1 MHEYVIRLLYWKKI
15 IHFVSERRRRNH
27 IPSFQQR
34 LVSNPLGLISLPIAV
49 LSSARWYN
57 TQSTSCLW
65 SWEAATE
72 KEKHAE
78 GHAYVVCFKCMCP
91 GARHCPST
99 KKKRFWSD
107 AMKLSQRKLQTYRRR
122 YVVASSLP
130 SWPHG
135 EPFPEQHLMMVL
147 INAVY
152 GTAWCR
158 NPIEADILH

>member
-1 MHEYVIRLLYWKKI
+1 MYEYVIRLLYWKKI

-78 GHAYVVCFKCMCP
+78 GHAYVVCFTCMCP

-99 KKKRFWSD
+99 KKKKILVRCHEAVTTKASNVSPKVCGSFITAKLASWRTFSWAASYDGSD
-107 AMKLSQRKLQTYRRR
+107 
-122 YVVASSLP
+122 
-130 SWPHG
+130 
-135 EPFPEQHLMMVL
+135 
-147 INAVY
+147 
-152 GTAWCR
+152 
-158 NPIEADILH
+158 